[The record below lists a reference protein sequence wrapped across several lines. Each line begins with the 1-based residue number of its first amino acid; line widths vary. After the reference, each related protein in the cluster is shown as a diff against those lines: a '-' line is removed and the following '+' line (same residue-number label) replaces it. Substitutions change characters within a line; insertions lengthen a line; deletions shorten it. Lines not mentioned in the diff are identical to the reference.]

1 MKKQVKKAPFVL
13 FLSDFFFTSLFN
25 ESHYSKQSYKNDFIV
40 EEFLYFSLYILV
52 RALILYGL

>member
-13 FLSDFFFTSLFN
+13 FLSDFFTSLFN
-25 ESHYSKQSYKNDFIV
+25 ESHYSKQSNKNDFIV